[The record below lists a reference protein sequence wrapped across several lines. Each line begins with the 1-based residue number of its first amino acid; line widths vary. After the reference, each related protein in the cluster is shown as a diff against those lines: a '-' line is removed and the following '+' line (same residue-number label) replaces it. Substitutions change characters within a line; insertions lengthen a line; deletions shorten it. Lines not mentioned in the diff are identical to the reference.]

1 MNTVLTG
8 SVAFDTLMQ
17 FPGLFRDQFLP
28 DRLQHISLSFLVD
41 EMCRHRGGTAP
52 NIAYTMA
59 LLGGRPRVM
68 ATVGED
74 FADYR
79 QFLELAGVDT
89 GLMEVVQ
96 GKFTASFFATT
107 DRDNAQIATFYAG
120 AMADASRQSLR
131 LVAPKPDLVVISP
144 NDPGAMDKFAAECR
158 ELRIPFLYD
167 PGQQV
172 ARMEGNAIARGL
184 EGARFLFVNDYEF
197 GLVCQKTG
205 LDQAAIL
212 KKVGILVVTRGEDGA
227 SIYADGGEITV
238 PVYPPE
244 KIVDPT
250 GVGDAFRGGF
260 LTALG
265 LGAGWK
271 LCGEVGALAA
281 TYALEKMGPQGHAY
295 TPKEFVARFRSKWDD
310 EGKLDAVQGL
320 ASTV

>member
-1 MNTVLTG
+1 
-8 SVAFDTLMQ
+8 
-17 FPGLFRDQFLP
+17 
-28 DRLQHISLSFLVD
+28 
-41 EMCRHRGGTAP
+41 
-52 NIAYTMA
+52 MA

-89 GLMEVVQ
+89 ALMEVVH

-107 DRDNAQIATFYAG
+107 DQDNAQIASFYAG
-120 AMADASRQSLR
+120 AMAEAARQSVR
-131 LVAPKPDLVVISP
+131 SAVPRPDLVVVSP
-144 NDPGAMDKFAAECR
+144 NDPAAMDKFSAECR
-158 ELRIPFLYD
+158 DLKIPFLYD

-172 ARMEGNAIARGL
+172 ARMGGEAIARGL

-212 KKVGILVVTRGEDGA
+212 SKVGILVVTRGEQGA

-238 PVYPPE
+238 PIFPPE
-244 KIVDPT
+244 TVVDPT

-265 LGAGWK
+265 LGADWK

-281 TYALEKMGPQGHAY
+281 TYALETMGPQGHTF
-295 TPKEFVARFRSKWDD
+295 TPKEFVTRFRTKWEDGGRL
-310 EGKLDAVQGL
+310 EALIR
-320 ASTV
+320 